1 MMIDPPIDVLAQKTD
16 NNKYKLCNLVAK
28 RAKELQIRIPEEIE
42 ASEKKAISIA
52 ADEVLYGDI
61 IMGEHA

>member
-16 NNKYKLCNLVAK
+16 NNKYKLCNLLAK
-28 RAKELQIRIPEEIE
+28 RAKELQIRIPDEIE

-52 ADEVLYGDI
+52 ADEIMNGDVI
-61 IMGEHA
+61 SSEDA